1 MAFDGYLLQTGSYD
15 TFFNSYIVAASYKVA
30 KKVLDVDSYRD
41 ANGVLHRNAMPHL
54 SYNIEFNIKPLDNT
68 RLETFMSALR
78 ENFTVSIERKLS
90 LTFYVPEDN
99 AYDTTDVYMPDI
111 DFQINHIEGNV
122 IKYYETTIKFIGY

>member
-15 TFFNSYIVAASYKVA
+15 TFFNSYIVASSYKVA

-78 ENFTVSIERKLS
+78 ENFTVPIERKLS

-122 IKYYETTIKFIGY
+122 IKYDETTIKFIGY